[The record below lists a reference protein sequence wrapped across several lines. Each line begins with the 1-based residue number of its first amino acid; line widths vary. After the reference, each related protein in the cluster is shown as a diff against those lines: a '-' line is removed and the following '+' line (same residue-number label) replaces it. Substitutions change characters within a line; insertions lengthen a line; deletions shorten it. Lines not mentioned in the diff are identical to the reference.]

1 MVTTPPC
8 STKALEMLLKLRKS
22 SCCWGSDCRPAM
34 LFWIR
39 AAAWGQARG
48 GGGFETVLW
57 APHLLLATPN
67 LTSMH
72 QLSQSI
78 FSCWAVGWPSLRD
91 LEALVGSGRQK
102 FRAVTLAQDPLAAQ
116 ASHTASSPGKH
127 HHHGIEVN
135 GTVCQTLQHKL
146 FICQVD
152 GMGGGVLV
160 GGRGT
165 GRGGS
170 GVGLTH

>member
-1 MVTTPPC
+1 MGVRLQSSHVLLDPGC
-8 STKALEMLLKLRKS
+8 SLGTGK
-22 SCCWGSDCRPAM
+22 GV
-34 LFWIR
+34 F
-39 AAAWGQARG
+39 G
-48 GGGFETVLW
+48 TVPW

-91 LEALVGSGRQK
+91 REALVGSRRQK

-116 ASHTASSPGKH
+116 ASHTASSPGKN

-152 GMGGGVLV
+152 GMGGAVLV
-160 GGRGT
+160 GGRGKR
-165 GRGGS
+165 GR
-170 GVGLTH
+170 VGMG